1 MADQRKITLRAG
13 HATPQ
18 NIILRALP
26 VATLA
31 AGTTIY
37 LYPGHAADKN
47 IILRNPLVAEAAGT
61 PGPITAN
68 LNATFDGLTLTTVA
82 VLPIAAA
89 LTTTFSDMTLTTAAV
104 LPIVATATL
113 GFDGITITGDA
124 TSPLL
129 PITGDADFTFDSLT
143 IAATASLASAST
155 GDHPVSFLLSPIWHL
170 PFTLHDGAISLT
182 ADRFLGQFV
191 DVFNGESQAGGV
203 LVTRLWN
210 VRIFVGS
217 GSPNGVVTGSP
228 PDIYLNRSGGAGT
241 TVYMKE
247 SGDETDTGW
256 SGI

>member
-1 MADQRKITLRAG
+1 MADQRKITLYPG
-13 HATPQ
+13 HGTPQ

-26 VATLA
+26 IATLA

-68 LNATFDGLTLTTVA
+68 LTVTFDGVTLTGAA

-89 LTTTFSDMTLTTAAV
+89 ATLTFDDLTTTGSGVLLIAADAGITLDDVTTTTAAA
-104 LPIVATATL
+104 ISITA
-113 GFDGITITGDA
+113 DA
-124 TSPLL
+124 T
-129 PITGDADFTFDSLT
+129 FTFDDLSLT
-143 IAATASLASAST
+143 TSVGLAGAST
-155 GDHPVSFLLSPIWHL
+155 GDHPVSILLSPIWHI
-170 PFTLHDGAISLT
+170 PFTKTGGVIGNA
-182 ADRFLGQFV
+182 ADSFLYQFV
-191 DVFNGESQAGGV
+191 EVFNGKEVAPGV
-203 LVTRLWN
+203 TMSSIWN
-210 VRIFVGS
+210 LRIFVGT
-217 GSPNGVVTGSP
+217 GTPNGVVTGSP
-228 PDIYLNRSGGAGT
+228 PDIYLNKSGGAGT

>member
-1 MADQRKITLRAG
+1 MADQRKITLYAG

-26 VATLA
+26 IATLA

-47 IILRNPLVAEAAGT
+47 IILRNPLVAEAAGA

-68 LNATFDGLTLTTVA
+68 LTVTFDNVTLTTAAVLPIVATSTTTFGDVTLTTV
-82 VLPIAAA
+82 
-89 LTTTFSDMTLTTAAV
+89 AV

-113 GFDGITITGDA
+113 GFDGITLTGDA
-124 TSPLL
+124 TVPLADL
-129 PITGDADFTFDSLT
+129 VADASFTFDGLSLT
-143 IAATASLASAST
+143 TSASLAGMSS
-155 GDHPVSFLLSPIWHL
+155 GNHPVSFLLSPIWHL
-170 PFTLHDGAISLT
+170 PFSLHDGAISLT

-191 DVFNGESQAGGV
+191 DVFNGESQGTGV
-203 LVTRLWN
+203 VVTRLWN
-210 VRIFVGS
+210 TRIFVGA
-217 GSPNGVVTGSP
+217 GDPNGVVTGSP
-228 PDIYLNRSGGAGT
+228 PDVYLNRSGGAGT

-247 SGDETDTGW
+247 SGDETNTGW